1 MKPPPDTWE
10 GDNATWTSLNKAQRM
25 HIRKPGP
32 EKPHKKISKKNT
44 QIKVRSSKVTHAP
57 TCFDGTLAEWNLLT
71 SQQRYELKYTE
82 YNRKK
87 AADKK
92 AKRESNWKKRGRA
105 LKVAPIT
112 YKGSVLE
119 WTEMCPFRRRRIRLP
134 DRSLENSRPYQKQYK
149 KTYYKENKVDI
160 LAKGRA
166 RRCRQA
172 ADWFEKWGSKDAI
185 FASRKALELEKN
197 RGKPWASTYA
207 RDRAME
213 ASFEAVD
220 TV

>member
-1 MKPPPDTWE
+1 MKPPP
-10 GDNATWTSLNKAQRM
+10 TSYTGSSTDWINLTGSQRQRVKQKAAGIKRID
-25 HIRKPGP
+25 HRAGKGP
-32 EKPHKKISKKNT
+32 RPVHT
-44 QIKVRSSKVTHAP
+44 VLKVTHIP

-119 WTEMCPFRRRRIRLP
+119 WAEMCPFRRRRIRLT
-134 DRSLENSRPYQKQYK
+134 DRSLEYVQEK
-149 KTYYKENKVDI
+149 
-160 LAKGRA
+160 A

-185 FASRKALELEKN
+185 LASRKALELEKN
-197 RGKPWASTYA
+197 RGKPWAATHA
-207 RDRAME
+207 RNEAME